1 MISFGGT
8 LKRNGILGLNQRNAE
23 YTLAYNQRKLYPLV
37 DDKLKTKDL
46 ALQAGL
52 SVPELYGVIGSEY
65 QIRHRLY
72 NLLEAHPDA
81 VIKPAKGSGGK
92 GILVLSGRFRDR
104 YRKVDGVILE
114 QDHVGYHV
122 SNILSGMYSLGGQPD
137 RAMIEYRVRFDP
149 IFDRVSYM
157 GVPDIRI
164 IVFQGVPVMSMIR
177 LPTRESN
184 GKANLHQ
191 GAMGAG
197 IDMASG
203 VTVAAV
209 WKNTVVEEH
218 PDTGESIKGIAIPRW
233 HELLKLASGCY
244 ELTGLGYLGVDIVLD
259 QSKGP
264 LILELNARPGLSIQI
279 ANRQGLLPRL
289 ELVREQCHMVR
300 NAEERVAF
308 ATQAFK
314 TGGFCNPGK

>member
-1 MISFGGT
+1 MKAWGG
-8 LKRNGILGLNQRNAE
+8 LKQSGILGLNQRNAA
-23 YTLAYNQRKLYPLV
+23 YTLVYNQRRLYPLV
-37 DDKLKTKDL
+37 DDKLKTKAL

-52 SVPELYGVIGSEY
+52 SVPELYGVIDSEY
-65 QIRHRLY
+65 QIRHKLHD
-72 NLLEAHPDA
+72 LLAIHPEA
-81 VIKPAKGSGGK
+81 VIKPSKGSGGK
-92 GILVLSGRFRDR
+92 GILVLTGRFRER
-104 YRKVDGVILE
+104 YRKNNGIIME
-114 QDHVGYHV
+114 KEEVGYHV

-137 RAMIEYRVRFDP
+137 RAMIEYRVQFDP
-149 IFDRVSYM
+149 VFEGVSYM

-164 IVFQGVPVMSMIR
+164 IVFLGVPVMSMVR

-191 GAMGAG
+191 GAVGAG
-197 IDMASG
+197 IDLAGG

-209 WKNTVVEEH
+209 WKNTAVEEH
-218 PDTGESIKGIAIPRW
+218 PDTGASIKGLTIPRW
-233 HELLKLASGCY
+233 PELLKLAAGCY

-289 ELVREQCHMVR
+289 DAVKKQAHDLHSL
-300 NAEERVAF
+300 AERVAF
-308 ATQAFK
+308 AVKTFK
-314 TGGFCNPGK
+314 TAAACNPNN